1 MDVPDR
7 SDATRELLRLGAGD
21 PGSADRLLPLV
32 YAELH
37 SLARDLFRRE
47 QVGHTLQPT
56 ALVHEAWLRLIDGSA
71 VEWRGRAQFRSL
83 AALAMRHVLA
93 DHARR
98 CKAEKRGGGAKR
110 ATLIEVPVGAES
122 EHVDLLV
129 LDEALGELAGLD
141 PRQHR
146 IVELRF
152 FGGLSVEEVGVVLDV
167 SVTTV
172 EREWRAARAWLSKRL
187 SGDGQR

>member
-7 SDATRELLRLGAGD
+7 SDATRELLRLDAGD
-21 PGSADRLLPLV
+21 PGSAERLLPLV

-37 SLARDLFRRE
+37 SLARDLFRGERA
-47 QVGHTLQPT
+47 GHTLQPT

-71 VEWRGRAQFRSL
+71 IEWRGRAQFRSL

-98 CKAEKRGGGAKR
+98 CKAEKRGGGVR
-110 ATLIEVPVGAES
+110 PATLVELPMRPEGAP
-122 EHVDLLV
+122 VDLLV
-129 LDEALGELAGLD
+129 LHEALEQLAELDA
-141 PRQHR
+141 RQHR

-152 FGGLSVEEVGVVLDV
+152 FGGLSVEEVAAVLDL
-167 SVTTV
+167 SVTSV
-172 EREWRAARAWLSKRL
+172 EREWRAARAWLSRRL
-187 SGDGQR
+187 GEGGER